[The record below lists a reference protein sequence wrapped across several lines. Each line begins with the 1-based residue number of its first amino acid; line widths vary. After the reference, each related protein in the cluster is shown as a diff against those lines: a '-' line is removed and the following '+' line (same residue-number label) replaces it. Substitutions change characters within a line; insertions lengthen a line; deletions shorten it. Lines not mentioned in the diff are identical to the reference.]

1 MQREIWEQRVSCGYV
16 HVYPLPEGVVE
27 TLVPLE
33 AGLLVESL
41 QGCLEVGGMEAASC
55 NFFPLPRPAPASAL
69 RLQVSSHVW
78 FQVLGSYPASWVP
91 HVSSPWSR
99 VEGTLHISLLL
110 RSQLKLDPFWE
121 ISNMI
126 QPRCVYSPRSPHHMS
141 FSSIDLI
148 TLVNNWPESLCRW
161 PASTLKQEALSLI
174 CCSVLIAQDSTWNV
188 GGNS

>member
-69 RLQVSSHVW
+69 RLQVSSHVG
-78 FQVLGSYPASWVP
+78 FQVLGSYP
-91 HVSSPWSR
+91 VS
-99 VEGTLHISLLL
+99 
-110 RSQLKLDPFWE
+110 
-121 ISNMI
+121 
-126 QPRCVYSPRSPHHMS
+126 
-141 FSSIDLI
+141 
-148 TLVNNWPESLCRW
+148 
-161 PASTLKQEALSLI
+161 
-174 CCSVLIAQDSTWNV
+174 
-188 GGNS
+188 